1 MSALRVLQKVP
12 TPTAGRPCRKNRH
25 LYVGAMS
32 RTGRPSKG
40 DRVVAYSR
48 PHRTVR
54 EACEANAR
62 SQGYASLSDY
72 IAAVLAVHEGYP
84 DLAPQPTHDGEE
96 LPLTA

>member
-1 MSALRVLQKVP
+1 
-12 TPTAGRPCRKNRH
+12 
-25 LYVGAMS
+25 MS

-48 PHRTVR
+48 PHKMVR

-62 SQGYASLSDY
+62 AQGYDSLSDY

-84 DLAPQPTHDGEE
+84 ELAPRPTGATSTTAEA
-96 LPLTA
+96 LPLSA